1 MKRFNGSKS
10 RLMFIVFVAGL
21 VLISQ
26 NVSTANTNQAPIADA
41 GLPRYAGPDPV
52 VLDGTGSYDPDGSG
66 TLSYTWQQISG
77 PSVIIIDANTA
88 TPSIGGAMQPGM
100 GRVPTPTLSGFVQT
114 DEIQECEF
122 ELLVSDG
129 ELTSL
134 PDTVKII
141 IVPDFGADTL
151 RQENP
156 PFDANKPTI
165 IYFGGGNCVN
175 GLAADCVSP
184 FTLAAWLSSA
194 NIINFPNGYAP
205 DSGGNARTYY
215 KYGDMIIV
223 YLSAVAPDYKQP
235 IQTVGWSTGA
245 MPAIDVGIHL
255 NRVYK
260 DARYAVNRVTHL
272 DGNPAC
278 RVMENWPP
286 QPSPEAWDVYL
297 DTVELFLTSSVDGEQ
312 CWIDHCYGTSGYPY
326 EPIPRTDILW
336 VRTGLAHSPVR
347 NWYRNSLTGNDMNKF
362 NSGLVAGAYWSV
374 IGPGKNLQLAPTD
387 AYYFRWDGGE
397 QSGSMSFYDET
408 QFPGRLPEPVTLI
421 GPEDGTIVDPNGAVF
436 SCEVSENAVGYQLL
450 FGSDPYR
457 VMDYTIVSDTPEPPT
472 EVITTFP
479 FEQTFWTVRVY
490 DEYGSTIY
498 ADPICIYPEIVED
511 LSETLVAHWKLD
523 ETEGDIAYDSAGNN
537 DATVHGAVWTEGKI
551 DGALQF
557 DGFNDYVDCG
567 DSEQLGPE
575 QMTFSM
581 WLKPEHMGGMR
592 YIVARSK
599 KDSDDIDY
607 AIKRHLAGEIEFS
620 VGQLGSDP
628 VSVISQANTPLGE
641 WSQVVVCLDGSQASI
656 YINGQRDNSADYAE
670 RVLRGGYWLV
680 ISSLRANTRFYNGLI
695 DDVRIHSRAVTP

>member
-1 MKRFNGSKS
+1 
-10 RLMFIVFVAGL
+10 
-21 VLISQ
+21 
-26 NVSTANTNQAPIADA
+26 
-41 GLPRYAGPDPV
+41 
-52 VLDGTGSYDPDGSG
+52 
-66 TLSYTWQQISG
+66 
-77 PSVIIIDANTA
+77 
-88 TPSIGGAMQPGM
+88 
-100 GRVPTPTLSGFVQT
+100 
-114 DEIQECEF
+114 
-122 ELLVSDG
+122 
-129 ELTSL
+129 
-134 PDTVKII
+134 
-141 IVPDFGADTL
+141 
-151 RQENP
+151 
-156 PFDANKPTI
+156 
-165 IYFGGGNCVN
+165 
-175 GLAADCVSP
+175 LAADCVSP
-184 FTLAAWLSSA
+184 FTPDAWLSKA
-194 NIINFPNGYAP
+194 NIINFPNGYTP

-245 MPAIDVGIHL
+245 MPAVDVGIHL

-286 QPSPEAWDVYL
+286 QPSQEAWDFYL

-336 VRTGLAHSPVR
+336 VRTGLAHGPVR

-397 QSGSMSFYDET
+397 QSGRMSFYDEA
-408 QFPGRLPEPVTLI
+408 QYPGRLPEPVTLI
-421 GPEDGTIVDPNGAVF
+421 GPPDGAIVDANGAVL

-450 FGSDPYR
+450 FGADPYR
-457 VMDYTIVSDTPEPPT
+457 VMDYTIVSDTLEPPT

-511 LSETLVAHWKLD
+511 LSETLVAHWRLD

-557 DGFNDYVDCG
+557 DGFDDFIDCG
-567 DSEQLGPE
+567 DSDQLGPE
-575 QMTFSM
+575 QMTLSM

-607 AIKRHLAGEIEFS
+607 AIKRNLAGEVEFS
-620 VGQLGSDP
+620 VGQLDSDP
-628 VSVISQANTPLGE
+628 VSVQSQANMPLGE
-641 WSQVVVCLDGSQASI
+641 WSRVAVCLDGSQASV
-656 YINGQRDNSADYAE
+656 YINGQRDSSANYAE
-670 RVLRGGYWLV
+670 RVAREGCWLV

-695 DDVRIHSRAVTP
+695 DDVRIYNRAITP